1 MYVYV
6 CMYIYIKFFLLLQLF
21 KDEKEKK
28 WKKKW
33 KKKRKKNDR
42 LGILLYSNLV
52 WLMHWKKSLVL
63 IDSKQFPLKH

>member
-28 WKKKW
+28 WKKKNEKKN
-33 KKKRKKNDR
+33 KKKWQTRYPALFKPCVINALKKVISLDR
-42 LGILLYSNLV
+42 
-52 WLMHWKKSLVL
+52 
-63 IDSKQFPLKH
+63 